1 VSDPGGAKQRTCSR
15 SQTQIGF
22 LTDDYLERLQG
33 KAWIVSGPF
42 LVLLMLIYNARERIT
57 TEFLIAR
64 GFDEDIA
71 QRIVSALDKNQA
83 K

>member
-1 VSDPGGAKQRTCSR
+1 
-15 SQTQIGF
+15 
-22 LTDDYLERLQG
+22 LERLQG

>member
-1 VSDPGGAKQRTCSR
+1 VLAGISDLEGLRNALEKADVG
-15 SQTQIGF
+15 
-22 LTDDYLERLQG
+22 YLERLQG